1 VTKVTFRILGRL
13 EVLADGREV
22 RLTSARERA
31 LLGTLL
37 LHVGEVVSVDTLID
51 SVWGE
56 RAPVSARHMVHE
68 YVSRLRGAL
77 GEAPVIATRA
87 PGYIVERD
95 ACDVDA
101 ARFIERLNAA
111 RARVAADELDEALE
125 AFDEALGLWRGDALS
140 DVALEA
146 DAGLAAARLD
156 DERRTARS
164 ERVDIALDLG
174 RHHELIPGLQR
185 VLAAEPHDERV
196 LRQLML
202 ALYRDG
208 QQADALARYRDG
220 RQRLAGDL
228 GIEPG
233 VELRALEQAILQH
246 DPALAAPAW
255 EPIAAVPAP
264 PGPPTRRPRLG
275 LGVAIAIVA
284 SGAAAIIAVA
294 FGGAH
299 RKAAAPVHGNA
310 IAVVDAAS
318 AHLLGSRVV
327 DSRPGAIAYGAG
339 SIWVAYPDARSVA
352 RISPSSRRVVD
363 SIRLDRPAQ
372 GLAATNRRLWAVGS
386 SPTDSSLTLDQI
398 DPTFNTAARVRR
410 LPMVVL
416 GDGGSIAAERDSVV
430 VAPRA
435 GYLTRIDAR
444 SGDAEPDRPE
454 CRAGCGGAGLRQLV
468 ARRPRREPRRPCRCD
483 RCHHPDHGWTWAVGG
498 DGRPARGLGHE

>member
-1 VTKVTFRILGRL
+1 M
-13 EVLADGREV
+13 
-22 RLTSARERA
+22 
-31 LLGTLL
+31 
-37 LHVGEVVSVDTLID
+37 SVDTLID

-56 RAPVSARHMVHE
+56 RAPASARHMVHE

-77 GEAPVIATRA
+77 GEAPVIVTRA

-111 RARVAADELDEALE
+111 RAAVAADELDEALK

-146 DAGLAAARLD
+146 DARFAAARLD

-174 RHHELIPGLQR
+174 RHHELIPGLER
-185 VLAAEPHDERV
+185 AVAAEPHDERV

-208 QQADALARYRDG
+208 RQADALARYRDG

-233 VELRALEQAILQH
+233 VDLRALEQAILQH
-246 DPALAAPAW
+246 DPGLAAPVR
-255 EPIAAVPAP
+255 EPTAAAPGP
-264 PGPPTRRPRLG
+264 PGPPPRRPRLA
-275 LGVAIAIVA
+275 LGVTVVIVA
-284 SGAAAIIAVA
+284 SAATAIIAMA

-299 RKAAAPVHGNA
+299 RGRPRRSTAMPSPWWTRHPRISSTRWPWIRDRDRSRTAP
-310 IAVVDAAS
+310 DRS
-318 AHLLGSRVV
+318 GSRIPTLAP
-327 DSRPGAIAYGAG
+327 SHGSRRRPGG
-339 SIWVAYPDARSVA
+339 SWPGSCSTA
-352 RISPSSRRVVD
+352 
-363 SIRLDRPAQ
+363 AQ
-372 GLAATNRRLWAVGS
+372 GLAATSGSLWAVGS
-386 SPTDSSLTLDQI
+386 SPTDSSLTLDRI

-416 GDGGSIAAERDSVV
+416 GDGGSIAAGRDSVV

-444 SGDAEPDRPE
+444 SGRMGRIDPTVAPAAVAQGFGSSWLVDRE
-454 CRAGCGGAGLRQLV
+454 ENLVVRVDSSGAITPIPVGRGPS
-468 ARRPRREPRRPCRCD
+468 AI
-483 RCHHPDHGWTWAVGG
+483 AVGKRAVWVADAL
-498 DGRPARGLGHE
+498 DGTVSSIDPATYSSDPATGSGS